1 MKLPKVRLK
10 AEVPEDLKSELAR
23 TPWGKVL
30 SVTPVVLTVI
40 ATMLAGLASS
50 EMTRAQY
57 ERSLAALG
65 VSKVVTVTSTYD
77 HRIIQGAESGL

>member
-50 EMTRAQY
+50 EMTRAQD
-57 ERSLAALG
+57 R
-65 VSKVVTVTSTYD
+65 KSTRLNSS
-77 HRIIQGAESGL
+77 HT